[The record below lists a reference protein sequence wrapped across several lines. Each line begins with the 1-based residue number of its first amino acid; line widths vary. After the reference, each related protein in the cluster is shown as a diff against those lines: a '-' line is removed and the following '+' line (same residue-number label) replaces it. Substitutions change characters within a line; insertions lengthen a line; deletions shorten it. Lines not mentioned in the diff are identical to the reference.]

1 MIGPPQQPQDR
12 SGCGPQG
19 SRGDGREDA
28 SPAPP
33 PGGPGP
39 WGRRRPPWWPE
50 GEAWPPAGGW
60 HSVRRRF
67 VRRVALLLAGV
78 FVLLFAVSAI
88 WAAFGPRFGWQ
99 SGGSS
104 GAHFIPWV
112 PALFLIVI
120 AALVI
125 ARTLRR
131 AAAPI
136 GDVMDAANRL
146 ASGDYTARVEARGS
160 GEVRQLIDSFNAM
173 AERLHASE
181 GQRRALLAEVA
192 HELRT
197 PLSIMQG
204 QVEGMLDGV
213 YPRDDEHLEPVVAGT
228 RRMTRLLEDLQTLST
243 AQAGAL
249 RLHREPTDARRLMQ
263 EVREAFAPRAA
274 ARGVAF
280 TTAVD
285 DLSQLDVDPVRL
297 RQVLDNLVANA
308 LRFTPGGGSVTV
320 IGRRDGAAALFS
332 VRDTGSGIAP
342 AQLPYL
348 FERFTKSADSHGSGL
363 GLAIAKSLV
372 ESHGGTISAQS
383 EPGRGTTI
391 TFGIPLDRR
400 E

>member
-1 MIGPPQQPQDR
+1 M
-12 SGCGPQG
+12 
-19 SRGDGREDA
+19 
-28 SPAPP
+28 
-33 PGGPGP
+33 
-39 WGRRRPPWWPE
+39 
-50 GEAWPPAGGW
+50 
-60 HSVRRRF
+60 RRRF

-391 TFGIPLDRR
+391 TFGIPLDQDK
-400 E
+400 